1 MANYSDIKGFTV
13 QTLSSDTAA
22 SQIAT
27 GSWASTTSLNTARHS
42 LRGAGTQTQSIM
54 FGGDAGAP
62 SVSNA
67 KNMTNSNGLFTG
79 FLNLIIESAP
89 IIPRDKAIS
98 SLIIDV
104 IIYPMPGSNK
114 QVAR

>member
-1 MANYSDIKGFTV
+1 MNRIPNTTIKTKIKSKNDNFKPV
-13 QTLSSDTAA
+13 VV
-22 SQIAT
+22 AT
-27 GSWASTTSLNTARHS
+27 
-42 LRGAGTQTQSIM
+42 
-54 FGGDAGAP
+54 P

-89 IIPRDKAIS
+89 IIPKDKAIS

>member
-1 MANYSDIKGFTV
+1 MNRMPKTTIKTKIRSKKDNFKPV
-13 QTLSSDTAA
+13 VV
-22 SQIAT
+22 AT
-27 GSWASTTSLNTARHS
+27 
-42 LRGAGTQTQSIM
+42 
-54 FGGDAGAP
+54 P

-67 KNMTNSNGLFTG
+67 KNMTSSNGLFTG